1 MLRGQWNC
9 IRITFSNLRID
20 PIMNTKTPNRIRHIH
35 IHYRILTILY
45 IHAMDHMIN
54 TSGCLT
60 TSTDY
65 LFLVGGYDPSFQA
78 FDFIRNTWIPNAPSM
93 HTPRMYAACVTH
105 GNYLWALGGHST
117 DYITSNER
125 ISITNITQNPWITSD
140 TPSLTQPVL
149 YARAVSHEHYIFI
162 IGGSYHQ
169 QVLNTVQII
178 DTRSG
183 MIRSSSDILPYA
195 MDSTG
200 SIYYHGFIYLFGGR
214 TDTHPSVFVHTLL
227 YKRMTDNS
235 RHHSI
240 HLEARAEGDSTA
252 IPTISPSPSPTSVPS
267 VSDAGDTEE
276 EEPAIA
282 GVDNKLLVLTAVC
295 LCLLVLLLSL
305 LLALVCWKRKKEEAI
320 NKELEDQYLNN
331 IHMWLQQQEMVQK
344 NESYQWKKGVK
355 KGDKRNSW
363 LM

>member
-1 MLRGQWNC
+1 
-9 IRITFSNLRID
+9 
-20 PIMNTKTPNRIRHIH
+20 
-35 IHYRILTILY
+35 
-45 IHAMDHMIN
+45 MDHMIN

-78 FDFIRNTWIPNAPSM
+78 FDFIRNTWIP
-93 HTPRMYAACVTH
+93 
-105 GNYLWALGGHST
+105 
-117 DYITSNER
+117 ITSNER